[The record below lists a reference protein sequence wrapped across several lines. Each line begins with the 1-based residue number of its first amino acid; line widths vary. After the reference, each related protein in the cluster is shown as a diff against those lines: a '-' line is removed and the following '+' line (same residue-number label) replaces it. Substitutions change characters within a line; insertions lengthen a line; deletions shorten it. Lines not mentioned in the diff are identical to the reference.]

1 MTLTVLESPH
11 TLSFDWD
18 DLLRY
23 HGGHFPGGVAHAY
36 KAMEAMLAL
45 TGPLE
50 RRRIQILTAFPG
62 PGARDAFELVTRAVT
77 DQRYNVDLDAGP
89 ADAPESA
96 KGRYYFRWDCA
107 ELSVE
112 AQLRPG
118 MVRDDFIALTR
129 QSQRTAA
136 EEAHLTELKQEMA
149 DRLMALPGEAVYQ
162 ARLIDA

>member
-1 MTLTVLESPH
+1 MTLTVHETPH
-11 TLSFDWD
+11 SLSFNWD
-18 DLLRY
+18 ELLRY

-50 RRRIQILTAFPG
+50 RREIRILTAFPG
-62 PGARDAFELVTRAVT
+62 PGARDAFELVTRAVI
-77 DQRYNVDLDAGP
+77 DNRYTVDLDCGP
-89 ADAPESA
+89 SSAPESA

-107 ELSVE
+107 DISVE

-118 MVRDDFIALTR
+118 MVRDDFIALSR
-129 QSQRTAA
+129 QSERSTS
-136 EEAHLTELKQEMA
+136 EEDRLTELKQEMA

-162 ARLIDA
+162 ARLINA